1 MPYNALE
8 WHVSVQMNVTRAGF
22 AEKSPL
28 SINYEES
35 VLYCIRLCVIWP
47 CLIWHFSSAAFGFAA
62 SYFVSNTYWQLVPQ
76 HIISANV
83 NRGTAAGINAIRR
96 LKVKRCG
103 ELALRLSSHLTFAYV
118 CVAIR
123 AIHSS
128 RCISAG
134 PLVYFIQARNFSVA
148 VRANLRFARSGRI
161 SVCLIIQ
168 RMAAEALLCH
178 DSTAAGINAE
188 ATEKGPHNLRI

>member
-22 AEKSPL
+22 A
-28 SINYEES
+28 
-35 VLYCIRLCVIWP
+35 
-47 CLIWHFSSAAFGFAA
+47 A

-76 HIISANV
+76 RIISANV
-83 NRGTAAGINAIRR
+83 DPGTAAGINAIRL

-103 ELALRLSSHLTFAYV
+103 ELAPRLSSHLTFAYV

-134 PLVYFIQARNFSVA
+134 LLMNFIEVRLFSVTI
-148 VRANLRFARSGRI
+148 RAIHLTVN
-161 SVCLIIQ
+161 
-168 RMAAEALLCH
+168 M
-178 DSTAAGINAE
+178 
-188 ATEKGPHNLRI
+188 PLRILVGVHRVFPPPDP